1 MPRTNQSFYA
11 VWSTKSMDC
20 QRFPTKEQALA
31 HVSKVE
37 KQGGVTRLKSFLT
50 FPQMIRWFKDLDA
63 EVLNA
68 NQYLAARTKL
78 MDASSAKCLSTE
90 IQQAIEHP
98 LETLL
103 RLQEDTTRPPACIIY
118 VDGAKSNRKKNKDGS
133 KCPPSPAAIGLW
145 SKELEF
151 TEFLQLSE
159 LDTHQYAELMA
170 INRGLERMI
179 AYLCSE
185 KQVAFYKVV
194 IVSDSDYA
202 VKMITQWVPRYIR
215 VFGFNAKWF
224 NSSNNEVLHTDLIR
238 RTFLLKLEIE
248 KVLPVE
254 FLWVER
260 KYNSVADAV
269 SHGKEID
276 PELYTNQKPQ

>member
-1 MPRTNQSFYA
+1 M
-11 VWSTKSMDC
+11 KSMDC
-20 QRFPTKEQALA
+20 QRFPTKDQALA
-31 HVSKVE
+31 HVRKVE
-37 KQGGVTRLKSFLT
+37 NQGGITRLKSFLT
-50 FPQMIRWFKDLDA
+50 FPQMIRWFKDMDA
-63 EVLNA
+63 EVLNT

-78 MDASSAKCLSTE
+78 MDASSAKCLSVETK
-90 IQQAIEHP
+90 QSLEHP

-179 AYLCSE
+179 AYLCSVKE
-185 KQVAFYKVV
+185 PAFYKVV

-202 VKMITQWVPRYIR
+202 VKMFTQWVPRYIR

-224 NSSNNEVLHTDLIR
+224 GSSNNEVLHTDLIR
-238 RTFLLKLEIE
+238 RTFLLKLEVE
-248 KVLPVE
+248 KILPVE
-254 FLWVER
+254 LLWVER

-276 PELYTNQKPQ
+276 PELYTNPKTQ